1 MSLRHPQLY
10 HLLRLIQ
17 GHHLP
22 IPRYDR
28 FYHISTSRCAIL
40 TRTLAA
46 EKVLVVWNAH
56 RRRFRSK
63 VYVGCLG
70 VIVVYLGVI
79 VFLIWGAYTCR
90 DGVLC
95 ADC

>member
-1 MSLRHPQLY
+1 M
-10 HLLRLIQ
+10 
-17 GHHLP
+17 
-22 IPRYDR
+22 
-28 FYHISTSRCAIL
+28 
-40 TRTLAA
+40 LAA